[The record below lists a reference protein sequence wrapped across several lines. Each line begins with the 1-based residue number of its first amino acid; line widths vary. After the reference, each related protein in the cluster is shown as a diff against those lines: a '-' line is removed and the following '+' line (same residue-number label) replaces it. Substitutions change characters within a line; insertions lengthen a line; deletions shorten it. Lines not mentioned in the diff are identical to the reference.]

1 MRAPTRLQNSKSLNK
16 KEGKKEWEQ
25 RHLDESRKRHKKKR
39 RIHDKYMGKQDG
51 RNKATLIS
59 DQNKYERIKFYYQ
72 KFKTLND
79 Q

>member
-39 RIHDKYMGKQDG
+39 IHDKYTGKQDG
-51 RNKATLIS
+51 RNKAILIS
-59 DQNKYERIKFYYQ
+59 DQNKCE
-72 KFKTLND
+72 
-79 Q
+79 